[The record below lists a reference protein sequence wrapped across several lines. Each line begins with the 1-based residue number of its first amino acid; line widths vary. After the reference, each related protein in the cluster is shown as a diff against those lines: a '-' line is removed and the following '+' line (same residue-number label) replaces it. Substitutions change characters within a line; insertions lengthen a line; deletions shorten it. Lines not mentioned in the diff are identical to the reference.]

1 MDYSPI
7 WISLKTAGV
16 TILVVFFV
24 GLAVAKAVASLRK
37 EKLKMILD
45 GILTLPLVLPPT
57 VAGFFLLYIFG
68 VHRPVGSFCSD
79 RFFLGGYG
87 AGRRGDLFSADVP
100 LCQRSPGAGR

>member
-7 WISLKTAGV
+7 WISLKTAGA

-57 VAGFFLLYIFG
+57 VAADSPLRLPYPPALLHILPRLWKG
-68 VHRPVGSFCSD
+68 
-79 RFFLGGYG
+79 
-87 AGRRGDLFSADVP
+87 
-100 LCQRSPGAGR
+100 